1 MWGGG
6 CSSPSGPALD
16 HEKLGGVVSGQVP
29 STGVTMRSTESTLVR
44 GAWIVI
50 AASVLGPA
58 AVFADAA
65 VRGLH
70 PWTGPEAFLAGYHWV
85 QAIPSLL
92 GFPLLYGFVV
102 FLGGARRLDE
112 ARGGRVDPFPVLVL
126 TAIYGALVSFNYIAN
141 GCYVPQAGAL
151 ERMAVSVLSMNNP
164 RSLCWAIEIFAY
176 AILGVVTWLVAPTF
190 REERALAWLLRAN
203 GLVSVAGAVIT
214 LFDLAWVQ
222 TPVGLGFY
230 VAWNLLVVAIMA
242 LVVRGFGGAR
252 RAYGATRSE

>member
-1 MWGGG
+1 
-6 CSSPSGPALD
+6 
-16 HEKLGGVVSGQVP
+16 
-29 STGVTMRSTESTLVR
+29 MRPTESTLVR

-65 VRGLH
+65 VRGLQ
-70 PWTGPEAFLAGYHWV
+70 PWTGPEAFLASYHWV
-85 QAIPSLL
+85 QAIPPLL

-126 TAIYGALVSFNYIAN
+126 TSIYGALVSFNYVAN
-141 GCYVPQAGAL
+141 GCYVGQAGAADL
-151 ERMAVSVLSMNNP
+151 GAVSVLSMNNP
-164 RSLCWAIEIFAY
+164 RSLCWAIEMFAY
-176 AILGVVTWLVAPTF
+176 AILGGVTWLVAPTF
-190 REERALAWLLRAN
+190 RKERALARLLRAN
-203 GLVSVAGAVIT
+203 GVVSVAGAVIT
-214 LFDLAWVQ
+214 LLDLAWVQ

-242 LVVRGFGGAR
+242 LVVRGFGAAQR
-252 RAYGATRSE
+252 RLAPSDSQRASPG